1 MLPVYIA
8 SLVLHNR
15 LLCLAWYKE
24 DFKLHLY
31 NTWATDTYT
40 MYHLCCLTW
49 PSLLFHL
56 PVFYSLCSSLSWP
69 LNFRFDLRV
78 VIPLPGMEWTTEY
91 EARVLQKL
99 IKQCNLPGLVI
110 LSQSSEQEET
120 GAPVGS
126 QDSFASFQVCLQVES
141 CKAYLHNVCCTECTQ
156 LLLAA
161 SV

>member
-1 MLPVYIA
+1 
-8 SLVLHNR
+8 
-15 LLCLAWYKE
+15 
-24 DFKLHLY
+24 
-31 NTWATDTYT
+31 
-40 MYHLCCLTW
+40 
-49 PSLLFHL
+49 
-56 PVFYSLCSSLSWP
+56 
-69 LNFRFDLRV
+69 
-78 VIPLPGMEWTTEY
+78 MEWTTEY